1 MFDLTRA
8 YAREHAESWCGAWND
23 RDLEAVMSHYAED
36 VAFCSPTV
44 VKRWAIGDGW
54 LQGKAR
60 LRENFAIG
68 MESPTLHFDL
78 VEVLTGVGSMC
89 IIYRRE
95 SGQLVADTV
104 ELDDDGKG
112 VRVLACYADM

>member
-1 MFDLTRA
+1 MFDLTGGFA
-8 YAREHAESWCGAWND
+8 WEHAESWCGAWND

-44 VKRWAIGDGW
+44 VKRWGIGDGW
-54 LQGKAR
+54 LHGKAR

-68 MESPTLHFDL
+68 IEAPALRFDL
-78 VEVLTGVGSMC
+78 VDVLTSVGSMC

-95 SGQLVADTV
+95 TGQLVADTV
-104 ELDDDGKG
+104 ELDDEGKA
-112 VRVLACYADM
+112 VRVLACYADV